1 MRKIILLLFSVFLSI
16 FIGSCSIIGFNPGGL
31 DDNYYVLRIN
41 SYDQQKVDYVKF
53 DEIYESDNLIMY
65 VESGYSA
72 PSSAASYISQE
83 FDKYYNDMISVYGQ
97 HTDVDNNGKIKILL
111 FNINSSSSSSSV
123 TGYFYPLDLLGQFN
137 NGEILYMDLMSLNV
151 SPRYMAGT
159 IFHEL
164 QHLINFNVNALE
176 KSREM
181 SLWLNE
187 ALSESTSV
195 LFSPTTVTSR
205 INEFNN
211 ISYYCF
217 YTWDL
222 PIDVFANY
230 PSASVFMNW
239 LYKRSGNNSNIFKT
253 IAGSYIIND
262 YTRVVNSVSSLAIGN
277 SWDSLLLKWIEAVA
291 NNEISG
297 AKLSLSKSGASI
309 QLYPGALVA
318 YSGSLNSSGNLV
330 TKSLSSGIQLALN
343 KDTYIG
349 SSPSS
354 INITIPNSSYS
365 LRASKSYNSSSEVSQ
380 NYKSKYRNILFGNDG
395 KIKKY

>member
-1 MRKIILLLFSVFLSI
+1 MKKIILLLLSIFLTI
-16 FIGSCSIIGFNPGGL
+16 FIGSCSLIGFYPIGL
-31 DDNYYVLRIN
+31 DDRYYVMRFN
-41 SYDQQKVDYVKF
+41 SSDERVIDYAKF
-53 DEIYESDNLIMY
+53 DKTLEDEKLIIY
-65 VESGYSA
+65 VESGYSLRTDSLNLI
-72 PSSAASYISQE
+72 SSKFNECY
-83 FDKYYNDMISVYGQ
+83 DKMIDIYGN
-97 HTDVDNNGKIKILL
+97 HTDVDNNGKIIILL
-111 FNINSSSSSSSV
+111 LNINIESSETLIS
-123 TGYFYPLDLLGQFN
+123 GYFNRTDLYGRFN
-137 NGEILYMDLMSLNV
+137 SGEILYMDIDFANSYPNII
-151 SPRYMAGT
+151 SGT